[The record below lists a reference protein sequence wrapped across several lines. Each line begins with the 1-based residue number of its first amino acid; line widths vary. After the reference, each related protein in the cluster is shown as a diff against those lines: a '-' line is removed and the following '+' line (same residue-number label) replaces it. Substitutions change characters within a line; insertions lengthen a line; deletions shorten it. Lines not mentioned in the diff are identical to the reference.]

1 MPSVSKSQ
9 QRFFGAVKACKET
22 GNCASEKIQKAAD
35 SMSKKQIDKFAKT
48 KHKDLPEKKTDESFS
63 AWLKNHP

>member
-9 QRFFGAVKACKET
+9 QRFFGMVKACKET
-22 GNCASEKIQKAAD
+22 GKCASEKIQKAAEG
-35 SMSKKQIDKFAKT
+35 MSKKQIDAFART
-48 KHKDLPEKKTDESFS
+48 KHTDLPEKKTDESFA